1 MDTCGVDLGVIAAG
15 IASEETGPVLHDGA
29 SRPDRLRVASDHPFL
44 PMDRAVAA
52 APDLP
57 LSDTAARAFLGGTAA
72 RLLHLGELGAAPTAC
87 TRRRAAR
94 VRCNRGPRPHRRL
107 VERLVA

>member
-1 MDTCGVDLGVIAAG
+1 MTVVDLWVNALTGKAAAAFVGQAGNEG
-15 IASEETGPVLHDGA
+15 I
-29 SRPDRLRVASDHPFL
+29 PDRLRVASDHPFL

-72 RLLHLGELGAAPTAC
+72 RLLHLG
-87 TRRRAAR
+87 
-94 VRCNRGPRPHRRL
+94 
-107 VERLVA
+107 